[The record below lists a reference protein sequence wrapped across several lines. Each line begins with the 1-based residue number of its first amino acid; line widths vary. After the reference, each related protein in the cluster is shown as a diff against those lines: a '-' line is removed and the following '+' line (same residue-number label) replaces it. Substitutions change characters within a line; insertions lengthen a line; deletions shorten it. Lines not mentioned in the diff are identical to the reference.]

1 MEYRTKAAMKIIAG
15 LKKNE
20 AFELFNLVRT
30 IEDKFK
36 GNEAFLFQSLQSLDR
51 KTAIELV
58 IDTVNEW
65 ENNGELEVPSYLKYS
80 FKSFLELMMNE
91 RAQLDE
97 ILFEYNCALCPLLQY
112 DLFKL
117 DT

>member
-30 IEDKFK
+30 IEDKFRE
-36 GNEAFLFQSLQSLDR
+36 NEAFLFQGLQSLDR

-65 ENNGELEVPSYLKYS
+65 ENNGELEVPSYLNYS
-80 FKSFLELMMNE
+80 FKSFLELMMSE
-91 RAQLDE
+91 RTQLDE

-112 DLFKL
+112 DLFKS